1 MEIQINKS
9 VIREAA
15 IRALTDE
22 NKSNREAE
30 FVISTEAVDSFG
42 TVFKMAGWDLKRYN
56 NNPIV
61 CYQHKANSDNPDMIL
76 GTSTVRFEDNK
87 MIAVVRFEEAAI
99 NPLAEKVWQK
109 VQAGT
114 LRMASIGAI
123 PKTGHWGDETKGEDR
138 EVLYFDES
146 ELMEWS
152 IVSMGSNPEAMKREA
167 ATMEEI
173 EKVILKNKPV
183 EIEVIPETRN
193 RAIRAAQLINNQNKY
208 KK

>member
-1 MEIQINKS
+1 MEIQINKA
-9 VIREAA
+9 VTREAA

-22 NKSNREAE
+22 NKNNREAE

-42 TVFKMAGWDLKRYN
+42 TVFKIAGWDLKRYN

-61 CYQHKANSDNPDMIL
+61 CFQHKANSDNPDMIL
-76 GTSTVRFEDNK
+76 GTSTVRFEDNQ
-87 MIAVVRFEEAAI
+87 MIAVVRFEPEAI

-114 LRMASIGAI
+114 LRMASIGAN
-123 PKTGHWGDETKGEDR
+123 PKKGHWGDETKGENRD
-138 EVLYFDES
+138 VLYFDES
-146 ELMEWS
+146 ELLEWS
-152 IVSMGSNPEAMKREA
+152 IVSMGSNPEAMKREV

-183 EIEVIPETRN
+183 EIELIPGTKN